1 MIDPEGMV
9 LWGLPGDNPLGFL
22 AALGVQVVMDDQ
34 GLDCWLHWTDDPIPR
49 PVVTPARD
57 LEEVANAALAVAA
70 AWLDGPA
77 LHEAIEPKLKLS
89 PPHIREY
96 LRRGREAGSTGALAF
111 CLLAEDSL
119 DNGGN
124 AKPSDLYFTAGQQK
138 FVSMARTILAEV
150 TVGELVEDVGSAW
163 RYRSSRDSLMWD
175 STDDRLHAHSAA
187 DPTSSQNPKLTN
199 PGAEALAVMG
209 LSRYPCFASPQGTL
223 TQGCSGGW
231 KRGTFLWPLWTVPS
245 TVRTVGSL
253 LAQVSAPRGSNGPNP
268 DNERHVR
275 SYLSWGLSRVMQS
288 QIRRSAQG
296 GYGTLGPPR
305 VVWQRE

>member
-1 MIDPEGMV
+1 MTDLEGTV
-9 LWGLPGDNPLGFL
+9 LRGLPGDNPLGFL
-22 AALGVQVVMDDQ
+22 AALGVQVALDDQ
-34 GLDCWLHWTDDPIPR
+34 GGHHRLHWTDDPIPR
-49 PVVTPARD
+49 PVVSPALD
-57 LEEVANAALAVAA
+57 LQNVANAALAVAS

-77 LHEAIEPKLKLS
+77 LDKAIEPKLKLRR
-89 PPHIREY
+89 PHIRGY
-96 LRRGREAGSTGALAF
+96 LRRGRAAGGSGALAF

-119 DNGGN
+119 DNGEN

-150 TVGELVEDVGSAW
+150 TVCELVEDIGSAW
-163 RYRSSRDSLMWD
+163 SYRSRRDSLMWD

-199 PGAEALAVMG
+199 PGAEALAVLG

-231 KRGTFLWPLWTVPS
+231 KRGEFAWPLWTVPATARS
-245 TVRTVGSL
+245 VASL
-253 LAQVSAPRGSNGPNP
+253 LAHVTTPDAGGLGDSAKRAGWY
-268 DNERHVR
+268 RA
-275 SYLSWGLSRVMQS
+275 WGLSLIMQS
-288 QIRRSAQG
+288 QIRRSSQG
-296 GYGTLGPPR
+296 GYGTFGPPS

>member
-1 MIDPEGMV
+1 MTDLEGTV
-9 LWGLPGDNPLGFL
+9 LRGLPGDNPLGFL
-22 AALGVQVVMDDQ
+22 AALGVQVALDDQ
-34 GLDCWLHWTDDPIPR
+34 GGHHRLHWTDDPIPR
-49 PVVTPARD
+49 PVMSPALD
-57 LEEVANAALAVAA
+57 FQDVANAVLAVAS

-77 LHEAIEPKLKLS
+77 LDKAIEPKLKLRR
-89 PPHIREY
+89 PHIRGY
-96 LRRGREAGSTGALAF
+96 LRRGRAAGGSGALAF

-119 DNGGN
+119 DNGEN

-150 TVGELVEDVGSAW
+150 TVCELVEDIGSAW
-163 RYRSSRDSLMWD
+163 SYRSRRDSLMWD

-199 PGAEALAVMG
+199 PGAEALAVLG

-231 KRGTFLWPLWTVPS
+231 KRGEFAWPLWTVPATARS
-245 TVRTVGSL
+245 VASL
-253 LAQVSAPRGSNGPNP
+253 LAHVTTPDAGGLGDSAKRAGWY
-268 DNERHVR
+268 RA
-275 SYLSWGLSRVMQS
+275 WGLSLVMQS
-288 QIRRSAQG
+288 QIRRSSQG
-296 GYGTLGPPR
+296 GYGTFGPPS

>member
-1 MIDPEGMV
+1 MTDSEGTV
-9 LWGLPGDNPLGFL
+9 LRGLPGDNPLGFL
-22 AALGVQVVMDDQ
+22 AALGVQVALDDQ
-34 GLDCWLHWTDDPIPR
+34 GGHHKLHWTDDPIPR
-49 PVVTPARD
+49 PVVSPALD
-57 LEEVANAALAVAA
+57 LQNVANAALAVAS

-77 LHEAIEPKLKLS
+77 LDKAIEPKLKLRR
-89 PPHIREY
+89 PHIRDY
-96 LRRGREAGSTGALAF
+96 LRRGRAAGGSGALAF

-119 DNGGN
+119 DNGEN

-150 TVGELVEDVGSAW
+150 TVCELVEDIGSAW
-163 RYRSSRDSLMWD
+163 SYRNRRDSLMWD

-199 PGAEALAVMG
+199 PGAEALAVLG

-231 KRGTFLWPLWTVPS
+231 KRGEFAWPLWTVPATARS
-245 TVRTVGSL
+245 VASL
-253 LAQVSAPRGSNGPNP
+253 LAHVTTPDAGGLGDSAKRAGWY
-268 DNERHVR
+268 RA
-275 SYLSWGLSRVMQS
+275 WGLSLVMQS
-288 QIRRSAQG
+288 QIRRSSQG
-296 GYGTLGPPR
+296 GYGTFGPPS